1 MFVIMITIIMWSMF
15 TYDGWVWVRD
25 KVEELKDGREG
36 VFGREERDVKGFG
49 NIILDFLCFLYI

>member
-1 MFVIMITIIMWSMF
+1 MF
-15 TYDGWVWVRD
+15 TYDCWVWVRD